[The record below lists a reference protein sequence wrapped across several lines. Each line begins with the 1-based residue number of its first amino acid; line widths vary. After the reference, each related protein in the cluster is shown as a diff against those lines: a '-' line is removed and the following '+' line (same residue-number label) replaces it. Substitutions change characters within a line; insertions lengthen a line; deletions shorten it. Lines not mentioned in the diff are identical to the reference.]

1 MHPTPGGV
9 GDDERRPMT
18 AHATLSVDLT
28 KITANTRDV
37 VRALGGVEVVAV
49 TKCTCG
55 SPEVGQAML
64 AGGAVALGESRH
76 ANAERHRAAGI
87 AAPIWLL
94 RTPAPELAADTVRL
108 FDLSLASEL
117 ETCEALDAA
126 AAALGRRH
134 QVLVM
139 VDLGDLREGIMPAEL
154 PGFVD
159 AVQTLEHLEFA
170 GIGVNLT
177 CYGAIMPDERNMAEL
192 VALARETEKRVGRH
206 LLVGGGNSGSI
217 GMIASGHMPAGITT
231 LRVGETILHGV
242 DTLTREPI
250 LGLHD
255 DVFDLSA
262 PVIECKVKPSLPR
275 GSVAQDAY
283 GNRPAFV
290 DRGERRRAICAL
302 GRQDVMAEWIEPL
315 NGGVEILGASS
326 DHLILDVQEMAAPP
340 RLGQAL
346 RFRPNYAA
354 TVQLFTSPYVHK
366 VFTPPA

>member
-1 MHPTPGGV
+1 MG
-9 GDDERRPMT
+9 
-18 AHATLSVDLT
+18 AQATLTIDLG
-28 KITANTRDV
+28 KIAANTRDV
-37 VRALGGVEVVAV
+37 VRALGGIEVVAV

-55 SPEVGQAML
+55 SPEAGKAML

-87 AAPIWLL
+87 TAPIWLL
-94 RTPAPELAADTVRL
+94 RALAPELAAETVRL

-117 ETCEALDAA
+117 ETCAALASA

-139 VDLGDLREGIMPAEL
+139 VDLGDLREGIMPADL
-154 PGFVD
+154 PAFVD
-159 AVQTLEHLEFA
+159 AVEGLDHVDLA

-192 VALARETEKRVGRH
+192 VELGRQTEKRVGRR

-217 GMIASGHMPAGITT
+217 GMLASGRMPAGVTT

-250 LGLHD
+250 LGLHTD
-255 DVFDLSA
+255 AFELSA
-262 PVIECKVKPSLPR
+262 PVIECKVKPSMPR
-275 GSVAQDAY
+275 GTVAQDAY
-283 GNRPAFV
+283 GNRPTFT
-290 DRGERRRAICAL
+290 DRGDRRRAILAL
-302 GRQDVMAEWIEPL
+302 GRQDVMPEYLTPL
-315 NGGVEILGASS
+315 DAGVEILGASS
-326 DHLILDVQEMAAPP
+326 DHLICDVEEMAAPP

-354 TVQLFTSPYVHK
+354 TVQLFTSPYVDK